1 MIKRS
6 LIVSTTI
13 AFAATAL
20 IATTPAQAAPYKVVK
35 WDLTRMCQIYDFGTG
50 KPMLSDYKV
59 LTKPLSSF
67 SAASSAEKHL
77 WRKGKC

>member
-6 LIVSTTI
+6 LIVSAAIGFT
-13 AFAATAL
+13 ATAL
-20 IATTPAQAAPYKVVK
+20 IASTSAQAAPYHVIK
-35 WDLTRMCQIYDFGTG
+35 WDVTRMCQVYDFGTG

-59 LTKPLSSF
+59 LTKPLPSF
-67 SAASSAEKHL
+67 SAASSAEKSL